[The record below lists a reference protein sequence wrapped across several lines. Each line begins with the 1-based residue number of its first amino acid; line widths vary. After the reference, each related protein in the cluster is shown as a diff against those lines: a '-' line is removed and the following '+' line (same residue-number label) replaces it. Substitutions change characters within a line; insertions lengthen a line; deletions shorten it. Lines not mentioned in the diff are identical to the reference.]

1 MKGGNQ
7 YPNKIIK
14 IPLSKV
20 IGTCNNCT
28 LEMVKV
34 GKKNSSTGCLYPKSA
49 FIVRQIQT
57 LEV

>member
-34 GKKNSSTGCLYPKSA
+34 AKKK
-49 FIVRQIQT
+49 
-57 LEV
+57 